1 MDPSDSDPLD
11 VLLRRGSPERLRR
24 ERPFPADLGR
34 PAVIAACVVVIA
46 LVAGALVVTGVFDR
60 SDPSALPF
68 AATGTAGG
76 VPGDGSSASSDG
88 LPSAGSAGASG
99 SGGASE
105 APGSVEGSTS
115 RSASADVGTTGGSG
129 RSDSAEGSTGGSA
142 EVVVVHVAGAV
153 VSPGLVRLPG
163 GGRVADAVE
172 RAGGARADAD
182 LDRLNLAAPLAD
194 GSRVFVPVVGQPE
207 PAVAASAVSAGGG
220 AAGGGSAI
228 PTVPVD
234 LNTAT
239 VEQLDALP
247 GVGPST
253 AQAIV
258 AYRDEHGRFATVE
271 ELEEVRGIGPAKLD
285 GLRGLVSVS

>member
-68 AATGTAGG
+68 AATGSAAG
-76 VPGDGSSASSDG
+76 VPGNGSSASSDG

-285 GLRGLVSVS
+285 GLRGLVSVP